1 VAVVQPSRAQTQ
13 RRIVR
18 KGAARSASEFSH
30 GRGETVPKS
39 ERAALRN
46 QTVWKLPHAGSLAKN
61 FLTFV
66 FYNIQRLL
74 TFVFLDI
81 QKIET

>member
-1 VAVVQPSRAQTQ
+1 MEEEKQFQNLS
-13 RRIVR
+13 
-18 KGAARSASEFSH
+18 GAAI
-30 GRGETVPKS
+30 
-39 ERAALRN
+39 RN
-46 QTVWKLPHAGSLAKN
+46 QTVWKLPHAGFLAKN

-81 QKIET
+81 QKMET